1 MDYINAESFVLPSLG
16 KVYSTPIN
24 PNVKLRSMTT
34 SDELKRLSPSEHQY
48 QNICEIIDDCMVDKC
63 EISSYDMC
71 LADYQFLLHKLRIVT
86 YGTEYKAR
94 TKCPYCGTTNERTI
108 DLDKLEVIQ
117 YSKDFDKYYSFEL
130 PKTKK
135 NIRLRI
141 QTPRMID
148 IANQEWKEIKQKYPD
163 TKDESFIISMASMIE
178 SIDGKNVDVLK
189 RRDWLRTLPMM
200 DTNYI
205 VQYAGKLNDTLGI
218 VSEMNT
224 TCSYC
229 GLDYRSP
236 FRYGQEFFGPRI
248 DI

>member
-1 MDYINAESFVLPSLG
+1 M
-16 KVYSTPIN
+16 
-24 PNVKLRSMTT
+24 
-34 SDELKRLSPSEHQY
+34 
-48 QNICEIIDDCMVDKC
+48 
-63 EISSYDMC
+63 
-71 LADYQFLLHKLRIVT
+71 
-86 YGTEYKAR
+86 
-94 TKCPYCGTTNERTI
+94 
-108 DLDKLEVIQ
+108 
-117 YSKDFDKYYSFEL
+117 
-130 PKTKK
+130 
-135 NIRLRI
+135 RI

>member
-1 MDYINAESFVLPSLG
+1 
-16 KVYSTPIN
+16 
-24 PNVKLRSMTT
+24 
-34 SDELKRLSPSEHQY
+34 
-48 QNICEIIDDCMVDKC
+48 
-63 EISSYDMC
+63 
-71 LADYQFLLHKLRIVT
+71 
-86 YGTEYKAR
+86 
-94 TKCPYCGTTNERTI
+94 
-108 DLDKLEVIQ
+108 
-117 YSKDFDKYYSFEL
+117 
-130 PKTKK
+130 
-135 NIRLRI
+135 
-141 QTPRMID
+141 MID

-218 VSEMNT
+218 VSKINT
-224 TCSYC
+224 TCGYC
-229 GLDYRSP
+229 GLDYGCP